1 MGKIRR
7 ASNII
12 DLSSGLPAKLS
23 RKRGETPRVSFN
35 LAGSGYEKRAKYG
48 EFSPFDFRFLLGF
61 QFRSI
66 SITSLFCVRN
76 PRFGNVGRKV
86 GVLGRARGGVRVGEV
101 GIFSVSVF
109 VWRNEK
115 AVHQNT

>member
-1 MGKIRR
+1 MRR

-12 DLSSGLPAKLS
+12 DLSCGLPAKLS

-35 LAGSGYEKRAKYG
+35 LPGSGYEKSAKHG

-66 SITSLFCVRN
+66 SITSPFFCAQPPVWVC
-76 PRFGNVGRKV
+76 GVEGGCVGQ
-86 GVLGRARGGVRVGEV
+86 G
-101 GIFSVSVF
+101 
-109 VWRNEK
+109 
-115 AVHQNT
+115 